1 VIRVLLAD
9 DQAMVRDGFRMILNA
24 QEDIE
29 VIGEASN
36 GHEAVSMT
44 RELEPDV
51 VLMDI
56 RMPELDGLEATRQ
69 LFGGSQRARVLILT
83 TFDVDEYVYAALKAG
98 ASGFLLKDSPRGQL
112 LNAVRIVAAGD
123 ELLDPAITRRFVEE
137 FVRRPGAGGGI
148 PPEVAGLSER
158 ELEVFRLL
166 AGGLSNA
173 EIAEKLYLS
182 PATVKSHVANVLQK
196 LRLRDRVQAVV
207 LAYESGLVRPGERN
221 PRERSRGRDA

>member
-9 DQAMVRDGFRMILNA
+9 DQTMVREGFRMILEA

-29 VIGEASN
+29 VVGEASN
-36 GHEAVSMT
+36 GREAVSMT

-56 RMPELDGLEATRQ
+56 RMPDLDGLEATR
-69 LFGGSQRARVLILT
+69 LLLSGPQRVRVLILT
-83 TFDVDEYVYAALKAG
+83 TFDIDEYVYAALKAG

-123 ELLDPAITRRFVEE
+123 ELLDPTITRRFIEE
-137 FVRRPGAGGGI
+137 FVRRPGAGAAI
-148 PPEVAGLSER
+148 PPELVGLSER
-158 ELEVFRLL
+158 ELEVFRLV

-182 PATVKSHVANVLQK
+182 TATVKSHVANLLQK

-207 LAYESGLVRPGERN
+207 LAYESGLVRPGERG
-221 PRERSRGRDA
+221 PESSAAREA